1 MPTSRTVPFFNYPAL
16 FAQHEEE
23 LVATFRDVG
32 SRGAFIMQRDLEQF
46 ETHLAEFLGVRHA
59 FGVAD
64 GSNAITIALI
74 AAGIEPGDEVVL
86 PSHTFIATGAAV
98 HAAGGVPVLADCGR
112 DHMIDVGS
120 ARAAITARTRGIVP
134 VQLNG
139 RTCEMD
145 QIDALAEEHN
155 LVVVEDAA
163 QALGSRFRGKN
174 AGTFGAAGTFSFY
187 PAKLLGCL
195 GDGGAVVT
203 NDDEVAEQVYML
215 RDHGRDRDG
224 NIRRW
229 GFNSRLDNLQ
239 AAFLDMKLAQ
249 FPKEIER
256 RRFIATAYDRGLSDL
271 GQLQLPPPPGGAA
284 DDHFDVFQ
292 NYEIEAVDRDELRAH
307 LSRLGVG
314 TMIQW
319 GGTPLH
325 AFKDLGFAEAPP
337 YTEAMF
343 NRSLM
348 LPLNTSMSD
357 DDVQHV
363 VDATRSFYGG

>member
-1 MPTSRTVPFFNYPAL
+1 VPTSRTVPFFNYPEL
-16 FAQHEEE
+16 FARHEEE
-23 LVATFRDVG
+23 MVATFRDVG
-32 SRGAFIMQRDLEQF
+32 SRGAFIMQRDLEEF
-46 ETHLAEFLGVRHA
+46 EAHLAEFLGVAHA

-64 GSNAITIALI
+64 GSNAITLALI
-74 AAGIEPGDEVVL
+74 ASGIQPGDEVIL

-98 HAAGGVPVLADCGR
+98 HAAGAVPVLADCGP
-112 DHMIDVGS
+112 DHMLDVDS
-120 ARAAITARTRGIVP
+120 ARTAITSKTRCIMP

-139 RTCEMD
+139 RTCQMD
-145 QIDALAEEHN
+145 QIAALASEHG

-163 QALGSRFRGKN
+163 QALGARFRDQC
-174 AGTFGAAGTFSFY
+174 AGTFGSAGTFSFY

-203 NDDEVAEQVYML
+203 NDNDVAEQLFML

-239 AAFLDMKLAQ
+239 AAFLDKKLKR
-249 FPKEIER
+249 FEGEIAR
-256 RRFIATAYDRGLSDL
+256 RREIAGLYDQALGDL
-271 GQLQLPPPPGGAA
+271 AQLQLPPAPGQPG
-284 DDHFDVFQ
+284 DDRFDVYQ
-292 NYEIEAVDRDELRAH
+292 NYELEAADRDSLREH
-307 LSRLGVG
+307 LSAGGIG

-325 AFKDLGFAEAPP
+325 AFKDLGFTEVPP

-343 NRSLM
+343 GRCLM
-348 LPLNTSMSD
+348 LPLNTSMSNED
-357 DDVQHV
+357 IEYVIAAV
-363 VDATRSFYGG
+363 RSFYGD

>member
-1 MPTSRTVPFFNYPAL
+1 MPTFRTVPFFNYPAI

-23 LVATFRDVG
+23 MVATFRDVG
-32 SRGAFIMQRDLEQF
+32 SRGAFIMQRDLEEF

-74 AAGIEPGDEVVL
+74 ASGIEPGDEVVL

-98 HAAGGVPVLADCGR
+98 HAAGAVPVLADCGT
-112 DHMIDVGS
+112 DHMIDVES
-120 ARAAITARTRGIVP
+120 ARAAITSKTRGIVP

-145 QIDALAEEHN
+145 QVGALAQEHD

-163 QALGSRFRGKN
+163 QALGSKFRGQA
-174 AGTFGAAGTFSFY
+174 AGTFGSAGTFSFY

-203 NDDEVAEQVYML
+203 DDDDVAELVYML

-239 AAFLDMKLAQ
+239 AAFLDKKLAR
-249 FPKEIER
+249 FNEDIAR
-256 RRFIATAYDRGLSDL
+256 RREIARAYDRGLGDL
-271 GQLQLPPPPGGAA
+271 YQLQLPPAPGGPD
-284 DDHFDVFQ
+284 DDHFDVYQ
-292 NYEIEAVDRDELRAH
+292 NYELEAVDRDGLRAH
-307 LSRLGVG
+307 LSTAGVG
-314 TMIQW
+314 TMVQW

-325 AFKDLGFAEAPP
+325 AFKDLGFTEAPP
-337 YTEAMF
+337 YTDAMF

-348 LPLNTSMSD
+348 LPLNTSMGD

-363 VDATRSFYGG
+363 VVAVRTFYGD